1 MPVVTKELTG
11 KEKPEKYGDKE
22 RVWIV
27 FLNPDAPIYC
37 FSEPEIATAVA
48 RLRERKSRSSLL
60 SPSLNLVL
68 TMTTGYHGKNTR
80 REPGFLC
87 PVLPGRPFT

>member
-48 RLRERKSRSSLL
+48 RLREEEQEQLAQPKPKSRFDDDDGL
-60 SPSLNLVL
+60 S
-68 TMTTGYHGKNTR
+68 R
-80 REPGFLC
+80 
-87 PVLPGRPFT
+87 